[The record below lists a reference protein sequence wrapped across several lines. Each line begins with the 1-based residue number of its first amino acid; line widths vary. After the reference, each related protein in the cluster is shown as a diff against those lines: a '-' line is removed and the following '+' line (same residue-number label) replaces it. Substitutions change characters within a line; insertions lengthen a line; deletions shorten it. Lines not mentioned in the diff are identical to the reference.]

1 MSETGRND
9 RDSAVRLE
17 AAPVAAMA
25 RREKTRAWQLT
36 SPAGT
41 RVGHR
46 PATNYQLMR
55 KPSCVFRPSPAVEM
69 TPAVTFEMFASG
81 GAKFA

>member
-1 MSETGRND
+1 VSETGRND
-9 RDSAVRLE
+9 RDPAVRLE

-25 RREKTRAWQLT
+25 RREKTSAWQLT
-36 SPAGT
+36 S
-41 RVGHR
+41 
-46 PATNYQLMR
+46 NYQLMR